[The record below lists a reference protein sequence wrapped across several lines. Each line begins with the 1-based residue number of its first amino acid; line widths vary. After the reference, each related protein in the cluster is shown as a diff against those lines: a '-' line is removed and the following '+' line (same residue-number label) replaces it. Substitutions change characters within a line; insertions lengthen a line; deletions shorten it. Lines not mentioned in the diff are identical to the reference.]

1 MCSIF
6 LLIPSSQKSWVSPR
20 WKKSFVSRRDVGGGD
35 GGSVP
40 AWDWERLMH
49 SLQTPFS
56 LSPEEIWLQLNL
68 DIMRF
73 FCSCLIIGF
82 IFFFPHCLQSS
93 VWPYWRR
100 NFLHL
105 TSVIWSLSI
114 TRPRN
119 GRAKQRCKAA
129 SVSEVSNTLY
139 SADYDAVMVARTAV
153 IAPTAKVLRIEARDE
168 ELPFALRQSLSLSTE
183 EHARPAR
190 TGNMVSI

>member
-1 MCSIF
+1 MLKTCSNQ
-6 LLIPSSQKSWVSPR
+6 QKSVLKPNVLEQLPIPDVSDHR
-20 WKKSFVSRRDVGGGD
+20 I
-35 GGSVP
+35 
-40 AWDWERLMH
+40 H
-49 SLQTPFS
+49 
-56 LSPEEIWLQLNL
+56 
-68 DIMRF
+68 
-73 FCSCLIIGF
+73 
-82 IFFFPHCLQSS
+82 FFFPHCLQSS
-93 VWPYWRR
+93 VWPYCRR

-119 GRAKQRCKAA
+119 GRAKQRCNAA
-129 SVSEVSNTLY
+129 AVSEVSNTLS

-183 EHARPAR
+183 EHVRPAR